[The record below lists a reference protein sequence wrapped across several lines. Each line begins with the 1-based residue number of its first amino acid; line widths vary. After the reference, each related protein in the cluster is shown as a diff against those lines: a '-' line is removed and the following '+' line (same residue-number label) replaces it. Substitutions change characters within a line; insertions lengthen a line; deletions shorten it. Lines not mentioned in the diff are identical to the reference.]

1 MRSRRSSLVE
11 TQFYQH
17 ENHQFNTKS
26 QLRAER
32 FAPNALLLFI
42 MVMILGVWMVNHQ
55 NAGAFCNSLLG
66 WNVICFWSIVIAHAL
81 HPESYSTRYKVVS
94 SHSKRD
100 ERHTHTHKQ
109 WQKQQHTTLGLQIK
123 IPEKLSSAI
132 LFTFIFIIIEKCLY
146 WIVQR
151 MDAFHRREFQ
161 LHHNYEPCSRNH
173 NTSKCFD

>member
-42 MVMILGVWMVNHQ
+42 MSVVMISGVWMVNHQ
-55 NAGAFCNSLLG
+55 NAGAFCNSLLE

-94 SHSKRD
+94 SHSTRD
-100 ERHTHTHKQ
+100 ERHTHTQ
-109 WQKQQHTTLGLQIK
+109 TMAEATTHNSRITNK
-123 IPEKLSSAI
+123 NPRK
-132 LFTFIFIIIEKCLY
+132 TFICYSIYIHLY
-146 WIVQR
+146 H
-151 MDAFHRREFQ
+151 HRKMSLLDR
-161 LHHNYEPCSRNH
+161 
-173 NTSKCFD
+173 SKNGRISSPRISTPP